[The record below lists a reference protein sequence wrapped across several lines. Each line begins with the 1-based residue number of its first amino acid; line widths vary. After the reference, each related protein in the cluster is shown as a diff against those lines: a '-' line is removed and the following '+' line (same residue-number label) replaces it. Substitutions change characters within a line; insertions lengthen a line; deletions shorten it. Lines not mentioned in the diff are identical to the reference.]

1 MERIDEV
8 KTTKVNVL
16 HKPLRSHFIVA
27 FWISLVVA
35 FGLMITGFLM
45 PPMGVID
52 GSVLTGAGIIF
63 MWPTLA
69 CGAKAIEDGKTARFK
84 TSHTTLTV
92 GDGSDDKK

>member
-1 MERIDEV
+1 MEKIDEV
-8 KTTKVNVL
+8 TTTRVNVL

-27 FWISLVVA
+27 FWISLIVA

-52 GSVLTGAGIIF
+52 GTVLTGAGIIF

-69 CGAKAIEDGKTARFK
+69 LGAKAIEDGKTARFK

-92 GDGSDDKK
+92 GDDSNEK